1 METIGYACASQYSQG
16 RGGGVNDHTRKLLEK
31 AIDTIEGA
39 EILLDHGKTDLATGR
54 AYYALFYIAEALLN
68 EKGLQ
73 FSTHGAVI
81 GAYGK
86 EFSKTKLLDSKFH
99 RWLRTGFD
107 TRLISD
113 YQVDTNIEVAIV
125 ADMINQ
131 AREFLEVAREY
142 LKNQESSR

>member
-1 METIGYACASQYSQG
+1 MNEY
-16 RGGGVNDHTRKLLEK
+16 TRQLLDK

-39 EILLDHGKTDLATGR
+39 ELLLEHGKMDIAAGR

-73 FSTHGAVI
+73 FSAHGDVI

-86 EFSKTKLLDSKFH
+86 EFSKTKLLDQKFH
-99 RWLRTGFD
+99 RWLIEGQD
-107 TRLISD
+107 TRLLGD
-113 YQVDTNIEVAIV
+113 YHVNTKIEMDIV

-131 AREFLEVAREY
+131 AREFLEAAQLY
-142 LKNQESSR
+142 LEKQAQ

>member
-1 METIGYACASQYSQG
+1 MKEY
-16 RGGGVNDHTRKLLEK
+16 TRKLLDK
-31 AIDTIEGA
+31 AVDTIEGA
-39 EILLDHGKTDLATGR
+39 ELLLDHGKTDLAAGR

-73 FSTHGAVI
+73 FNTHGDVI

-86 EFSKTKLLDSKFH
+86 EFSKTKLLDQKFH

-113 YQVDTNIEVAIV
+113 YHVDTNIEAAIV
-125 ADMINQ
+125 SNMINQ
-131 AREFLEVAREY
+131 AREFLEAAQEY
-142 LKNQESSR
+142 LGRSKT

>member
-1 METIGYACASQYSQG
+1 MNEY
-16 RGGGVNDHTRKLLEK
+16 TRKLLDK
-31 AIDTIEGA
+31 AIDTIEGV
-39 EILLDHGKTDLATGR
+39 EILLDHGKTDLAAGR

-73 FSTHGAVI
+73 FSKHGEVI

-86 EFSKTKLLDSKFH
+86 EFSKTKLLDPKFH

-107 TRLISD
+107 TRLIGD
-113 YQVDTNIEVAIV
+113 YQVDTHIEAAII

-131 AREFLEVAREY
+131 AREFLEAAQAY
-142 LKNQESSR
+142 LEK